1 MAERTALPN
10 PKCQRR
16 QKSQYGAE
24 KHLKIPN
31 NGGIQTMPNI
41 DTSTIEG
48 FAAMT
53 AEQKVEALLK
63 AEIPEAVDL
72 SQYVA
77 KKTFDEKATEAANLS
92 KQLKAKMTDDE
103 AAKAQAEADR
113 KALEDKYT
121 ELLRKSTIA
130 EHTARYIAM
139 PGYDEKLAR
148 ETAEALFD
156 GDMERV
162 FANQQKANVAYEKK
176 LRADLVKQDPKPD
189 GAGGGDSGKD
199 DAVEFAKKLGKQ
211 RADALKNA
219 NEGLKH
225 YF

>member
-1 MAERTALPN
+1 MKISTDSIQGFADMSDADKVTALLGLDLPD
-10 PKCQRR
+10 P
-16 QKSQYGAE
+16 
-24 KHLKIPN
+24 
-31 NGGIQTMPNI
+31 
-41 DTSTIEG
+41 
-48 FAAMT
+48 
-53 AEQKVEALLK
+53 
-63 AEIPEAVDL
+63 VDM
-72 SQYVA
+72 SQYVD
-77 KKTFDEKATEAANLS
+77 KKTFDAKASEAANLS

-103 AAKAQAEADR
+103 AAKAQADADR

-130 EHTARYIAM
+130 EHTARFIAM

-156 GDMERV
+156 GNMDKV
-162 FANQQKANVAYEKK
+162 FENQQKANAAYEKK

-189 GAGGGDSGKD
+189 GAGGDDQKKD
-199 DAVEFAKKLGKQ
+199 TAVEFARNLGKQ
-211 RADALKNA
+211 RADALKSA

>member
-1 MAERTALPN
+1 
-10 PKCQRR
+10 
-16 QKSQYGAE
+16 
-24 KHLKIPN
+24 
-31 NGGIQTMPNI
+31 MPI
-41 DTSTIEG
+41 DTTVIEG
-48 FAAMT
+48 FESMT

-63 AEIPEAVDL
+63 VEVPEKIDL
-72 SQYVA
+72 SGDVKKDLFDKTASELAEA
-77 KKTFDEKATEAANLS
+77 KKTIKG
-92 KQLKAKMTDDE
+92 KMSEDE
-103 AAKAQAEADR
+103 AAKAQADADR

-130 EHTARYIAM
+130 EHTARYISM

-156 GDMERV
+156 GNMEKV
-162 FANQQKANVAYEKK
+162 FENQQKANAAYEKK

-189 GAGGGDSGKD
+189 GAGGGSEEKD
-199 DAVEFAKKLGKQ
+199 EAVEFAKKLGKQ

>member
-1 MAERTALPN
+1 MKISTDSIQGFAEMSDADKVTALLDVPD
-10 PKCQRR
+10 P
-16 QKSQYGAE
+16 
-24 KHLKIPN
+24 
-31 NGGIQTMPNI
+31 
-41 DTSTIEG
+41 
-48 FAAMT
+48 
-53 AEQKVEALLK
+53 
-63 AEIPEAVDL
+63 VDL
-72 SQYVA
+72 NGYV
-77 KKTFDEKATEAANLS
+77 KKEVFDAKATEAANLS
-92 KQLKAKMTDDE
+92 KQLKSKMTDDE
-103 AAKAQAEADR
+103 AAKAQADADR
-113 KALEDKYT
+113 KVLEDKYT

-156 GDMERV
+156 GKMDVV
-162 FANQQKANVAYEKK
+162 FAQQKANAAYEKK

-189 GAGGGDSGKD
+189 GSGGGNEEKD
-199 DAVEFAKKLGKQ
+199 EAVEFAKKLGKQ